1 MNRKLFGSLA
11 LVCVLTLAAG
21 CGTGPKRLSR
31 TWDDYT
37 NKAYVENTWLTAAL
51 TDILPVYPI
60 VGLFAG
66 VGDLFVNAYYF
77 WGKDAFGDGNT
88 GTAYIHENPQGAAKS
103 LTGTGF

>member
-1 MNRKLFGSLA
+1 MNRKLLGSLA
-11 LVCVLTLAAG
+11 LVCALSLSSG
-21 CGTGPKRLSR
+21 CAVGPTRLSR

-51 TDILPVYPI
+51 TQVIPVYPI
-60 VGLFAG
+60 VGAFAW

-77 WGKDAFGDGNT
+77 WGKDAFDGNT

-103 LTGTGF
+103 LSGAGF